1 MRIRI
6 QNKRLAVYLENLE
19 YAGCG
24 EAVYAGLHLHR
35 LLRVHQLYQ
44 FLCPSQSLQARVQ

>member
-1 MRIRI
+1 MPIR
-6 QNKRLAVYLENLE
+6 LVVYLEDLE

-35 LLRVHQLYQ
+35 LLTVHQLHQ
-44 FLCPSQSLQARVQ
+44 FLYPSQSLQARIQ